1 MSVIRPEDWERAA
14 HNAEFAEYLRRARER
29 FERGEVTTARR
40 VRALYRRVAE
50 QLRRE
55 IEQVTPGA
63 IRHAHLRALAAALDR
78 LARTINDELLAAI
91 MAGINL
97 AVQEA
102 TDGAEQLTLALVK
115 DVFPAAEVTALFA
128 AVNQRAVLATLSRT
142 HHDGLK
148 LSDRVWRTSVRAREA
163 LRKLVEDGVA
173 RGLNARVL
181 AREVQQYLQPGVF
194 TALKE
199 ETRKR
204 LKVPR
209 DVSMEAM
216 RLAVTEMQHAF
227 HEGTVLAYRT
237 VPSCTGFYWRLSSS
251 HPVPDICDTYASRGG
266 NGFWPADK
274 VPPKP
279 HPWCRCILV
288 PAMEE
293 PRQFVRRLKEWGN
306 DPGSHPDIERWYQSV
321 QHYLARPTMRSDAR

>member
-1 MSVIRPEDWERAA
+1 MAVIRRDDWERASRSK
-14 HNAEFAEYLRRARER
+14 EFAQYILRARRR
-29 FERGEVTTARR
+29 FERGERLTANK
-40 VRALYRRVAE
+40 VRTLYRRVAE
-50 QLRRE
+50 QVRQE
-55 IEQVTPGA
+55 IEQVTPGTL
-63 IRHAHLRALAAALDR
+63 RHAHLSALAAALDKIVR
-78 LARTINDELLAAI
+78 ALNDELLAAV
-91 MAGINL
+91 MAGIQL
-97 AVQEA
+97 ASREA
-102 TDGAEQLTLALVK
+102 TSGAEQVTLELTK
-115 DVFPAAEVTALFA
+115 DVFPAAQVVALFA
-128 AVNQRAVLATLSRT
+128 GVNQRAVLATWTRT
-142 HHDGLK
+142 YNDGLK
-148 LSDRVWRTSVRAREA
+148 LSDRVWRTSTHAREA
-163 LRKLVEDGVA
+163 LRRLVEDGVA

-227 HEGTVLAYRT
+227 HEGTVLAYQT
-237 VPSCTGFYWRLSSS
+237 VPSCNGFYWRLSGS
-251 HPVPDICDTYASRGG
+251 HPVPDICDTYANRGG
-266 NGFWPADK
+266 NGFWRVDE

-293 PRQFVRRLKEWGN
+293 PRQFVRRLKEWAN

-321 QHYLARPTMRSDAR
+321 QHYLERPTMRPA